1 MHLNK
6 KETRNMKKI
15 IFAFFITV
23 FTQNA
28 ISVEDSEYF
37 CGKNKKE
44 WTDGL
49 SSCQRGDILLLY
61 GNAKIEMGVLGLCEW
76 DTLRIIRR
84 QVGVCVYRGSS
95 RNPRELLG
103 IR

>member
-1 MHLNK
+1 
-6 KETRNMKKI
+6 MKKI
-15 IFAFFITV
+15 IFAVLVTV
-23 FTQNA
+23 FAQNA
-28 ISVEDSEYF
+28 FSVEASDYI

-49 SSCQRGDILLLY
+49 SSCQRGDILFLY
-61 GNAKIEMGVLGLCEW
+61 GDTKIEVGVLGLCEW

-95 RNPRELLG
+95 RNQRELLG

>member
-1 MHLNK
+1 
-6 KETRNMKKI
+6 MKKI

-49 SSCQRGDILLLY
+49 SSCQRGDILFLY
-61 GNAKIEMGVLGLCEW
+61 GDAKIEIGALGLCEW
-76 DTLRIIRR
+76 DTLRIVRR

-95 RNPRELLG
+95 RNSRELLG